1 MGFECRAPYQPQA
14 GTHALEPVA
23 KRPTRSGVAIRQ
35 PARHPRYRPTIA
47 LGIRAL
53 YDGALDRRR
62 RRGLFWQCRVDL
74 RYGVTSSL
82 SLNATVNPDFG
93 QVEAD
98 PAQLNL
104 TAFVDFFC
112 EQRPFFVEGASI
124 FQTGDYDLLY
134 SRRIGRRPGYFPV
147 PEDAVEEDRPEATTI
162 LGALK
167 MTGKTEGKTLLAYCR
182 RLPRPNMRICITT
195 GGSIYTSVASW
206 R

>member
-104 TAFVDFFC
+104 TAFVDFFANSGHFLSRGR
-112 EQRPFFVEGASI
+112 QFFRPATTTCCILGVSGTDRVI
-124 FQTGDYDLLY
+124 FPCRKTL
-134 SRRIGRRPGYFPV
+134 SKRIGR
-147 PEDAVEEDRPEATTI
+147 
-162 LGALK
+162 K
-167 MTGKTEGKTLLAYCR
+167 
-182 RLPRPNMRICITT
+182 PRQF
-195 GGSIYTSVASW
+195 
-206 R
+206 